1 MKLTEQ
7 QVNYFNTFGFLIL
20 RQHLPSDD
28 LERIYPEFNAAI
40 ESLLP
45 PGTQYDGKTRLGR
58 LFMDADT
65 PFLASLGDEPRFVDV
80 AEQLLGTAA
89 ICIGIAGNYY
99 TGDTRWHSDS
109 HSLDYSGLKFT
120 IYLDSLGATSG
131 SLRVIPGSH
140 RNPMWGQSNLAQ
152 DTDLT
157 FGVQADE
164 MPAYAFE
171 SQPGD
176 VLVFLHRLWHSSFGG
191 GGRRRMMEVNYY
203 ADPETP
209 ANVEAFCHQMANN
222 HISSTER
229 GGHMYPKY
237 WRSVDDPRHQ
247 SWIRRMNQLGALD
260 TPGVP
265 PIGN

>member
-1 MKLTEQ
+1 MQLSEQ
-7 QVNYFNTFGFLIL
+7 QVNHFNTFGFLIL
-20 RQHLPSDD
+20 RQQLTAEE
-28 LERIYPEFNAAI
+28 LERINPEFNAAI

-45 PGTQYDGKTRLGR
+45 PGAEYDGKTRLGR

-65 PFLASLGDEPRFVDV
+65 PTLAALGDDPRFADV
-80 AEQLLGTAA
+80 AEQLLGKAA

-109 HSLDYSGLKFT
+109 HSLDYSGVKFT
-120 IYLDSLGATSG
+120 IYLDPLGARSG

-140 RNPMWGQSNLAQ
+140 RNPLWGQSKLTHE
-152 DTDLT
+152 TDAT
-157 FGVQADE
+157 FGVQANE

-176 VLVFLHRLWHSSFGG
+176 ALVFLHPLWHSSFGG
-191 GGRRRMMEVNYY
+191 GTRRRMMEVNFY

-209 ANVEAFCHQMANN
+209 ESVEAFRDQMANN

-229 GGHMYPKY
+229 GDHMYPKY
-237 WRSVDDPRHQ
+237 WRTMDDPRHQ
-247 SWIRRMNQLGALD
+247 SWIRRMDELGALD

-265 PIGN
+265 PIDN

>member
-1 MKLTEQ
+1 MQLTEQ
-7 QVNYFNTFGFLIL
+7 QVNHFNTFGFLIL
-20 RQHLPSDD
+20 RQQLTAEE
-28 LERIYPEFNAAI
+28 LERINPEFNAAI

-45 PGTQYDGKTRLGR
+45 PGAEYDGKTRLGR

-65 PFLASLGDEPRFVDV
+65 PTLAALGDDPRFADV
-80 AEQLLGTAA
+80 AEQLLGKAA

-109 HSLDYSGLKFT
+109 HSLDYSGVKFT
-120 IYLDSLGATSG
+120 IYLDPLGARSG

-140 RNPMWGQSNLAQ
+140 RNPLWGQSKLTPE
-152 DTDLT
+152 TDAT
-157 FGVQADE
+157 FGVQANE

-176 VLVFLHRLWHSSFGG
+176 ALVFLHPLWHSSFGG
-191 GGRRRMMEVNYY
+191 GTRRRMMEVNFY

-209 ANVEAFCHQMANN
+209 ESVEAFRDQMANN

-229 GGHMYPKY
+229 GDHMYPKY
-237 WRSVDDPRHQ
+237 WRTMDDPRHR
-247 SWIRRMNQLGALD
+247 SWIRRMDELGALD

-265 PIGN
+265 PIGS

>member
-1 MKLTEQ
+1 MKLSEQ

-20 RQHLPSDD
+20 RQHLTADD
-28 LERIYPEFNAAI
+28 LERINPEFNAAI

-45 PGTQYDGKTRLGR
+45 PGTEYDGKTRLGR

-65 PFLASLGDEPRFVDV
+65 PLLAALGDAPRFADV

-109 HSLDYSGLKFT
+109 HSLDYSGVKFT
-120 IYLDSLGATSG
+120 IYLDPLGANSG

-152 DTDLT
+152 DTDLI

-164 MPAYAFE
+164 MPSYAFE

-176 VLVFLHRLWHSSFGG
+176 VLAFLHPLWHSSFGG
-191 GGRRRMMEVNYY
+191 DARRRMMEVNYY
-203 ADPETP
+203 ADPVTP
-209 ANVEAFCHQMANN
+209 ANVETFCHQMANN
-222 HISSTER
+222 HKSSTER
-229 GGHMYPKY
+229 GIHMYPKY

-247 SWIRRMNQLGALD
+247 SWIRRMDQLGALD
-260 TPGVP
+260 TPGAP
-265 PIGN
+265 PIGS

>member
-1 MKLTEQ
+1 MQLTEQ
-7 QVNYFNTFGFLIL
+7 QVNHFNTFGFLIL
-20 RQHLPSDD
+20 RQQLAEEE
-28 LERIYPEFNAAI
+28 LERINPEFNAAI

-45 PGTQYDGKTRLGR
+45 PGAEYDGKTRLGR

-65 PFLASLGDEPRFVDV
+65 PTLAALGDDPRFADV
-80 AEQLLGTAA
+80 AEQLLGKAA

-109 HSLDYSGLKFT
+109 HSLDYSGVKFT
-120 IYLDSLGATSG
+120 IYLDPLGARSG

-140 RNPMWGQSNLAQ
+140 RNPLWGQSKLTHE
-152 DTDLT
+152 TDAT
-157 FGVQADE
+157 FGVQANE

-176 VLVFLHRLWHSSFGG
+176 ALVFLHPLWHSSFGG
-191 GGRRRMMEVNYY
+191 GTRRRMMEVNFY

-209 ANVEAFCHQMANN
+209 ESVEAFRDQMANN

-229 GGHMYPKY
+229 GDHMYPKY
-237 WRSVDDPRHQ
+237 WRTMDDPRHQ
-247 SWIRRMNQLGALD
+247 SWIRRMDQLGALD

-265 PIGN
+265 PIGS

>member
-1 MKLTEQ
+1 MQLSEQ
-7 QVNYFNTFGFLIL
+7 QVNHFNTFGFLIL
-20 RQHLPSDD
+20 RQQLTAEE
-28 LERIYPEFNAAI
+28 LERINPEFNAAI

-45 PGTQYDGKTRLGR
+45 PGAEYDGKTRLGR

-65 PFLASLGDEPRFVDV
+65 PTLAALGDDPRFADV
-80 AEQLLGTAA
+80 AEQLLGKAA

-109 HSLDYSGLKFT
+109 HSLDYSGVKFT
-120 IYLDSLGATSG
+120 IYLDPLGARSG

-140 RNPMWGQSNLAQ
+140 RNPLWGQSKLTHE
-152 DTDLT
+152 TDAT
-157 FGVQADE
+157 FGVQANE

-176 VLVFLHRLWHSSFGG
+176 ALVFLHPLWHSSFGG
-191 GGRRRMMEVNYY
+191 GTRRRMMEVNFY

-209 ANVEAFCHQMANN
+209 KSVEAFRDQMANN

-229 GGHMYPKY
+229 GDHMYPKY
-237 WRSVDDPRHQ
+237 WRTMDDPRHQ
-247 SWIRRMNQLGALD
+247 SWIRRMDQLGALD

-265 PIGN
+265 PIGS